1 MESLKTGPV
10 TQLLA
15 RIQESTKKYLEFF
28 STQSLPEPSYEDGD
42 GLHPGQRLPED
53 VQAARDA
60 ALEATDELH
69 HLLLGPLGLVVD
81 CPGEHYFMLSIQYI
95 YRYKI
100 AVHVPLQEE
109 TTFADIAVAAGVNEK
124 DVTRFLRVAISR
136 HVFHEPR
143 KGYVVHTAASR
154 LLIDNPMLE
163 AWITNIAEEFWPAV
177 ARAVDATQKWPG
189 SEEPNESGYSLAHHT
204 DENPFDVIKRDPA
217 RQQRFIDAMSYSHL
231 HSSYSMDHLLDTY
244 DFSGARTIVDVG
256 GSHGQVAVALARKYP
271 MIDEIIVQDL
281 PDTVAGLDA
290 HIPPELRARVR
301 GMEHD
306 FLTAQPVKGADVYLL
321 RWILHDWSDK
331 YCVKILRS
339 LVPGLKKGAK
349 VVVNDICIPE
359 PRQLGIA
366 ADRALR
372 LMDISM
378 KAFNNARER
387 DAETWASL
395 FTTADERFKFLGITV
410 PRGARMA
417 VIQSEWSGENQ

>member
-1 MESLKTGPV
+1 MESPKATPV

-15 RIQESTKKYLEFF
+15 QIQDNTKKYIEFF
-28 STQSLPEPSYEDGD
+28 STEALPEPSYEEGD
-42 GLHPGQRLPED
+42 NLPPGHHLPAD
-53 VQAARDA
+53 IQAARDA

-81 CPGEHYFMLSIQYI
+81 CPGQHYFMLSIQYI
-95 YRYKI
+95 YRYKL
-100 AVHVPLQEE
+100 ARHVPLQGE
-109 TTFADIAVAAGVNEK
+109 TTFADISKAAGISEK
-124 DVTRFLRVAISR
+124 DVTRFLRVSIAR

-154 LLIDNPMLE
+154 LLVDDPMLE

-177 ARAVDATQKWPG
+177 ARTVDATQKWPG
-189 SEEPNESGYSLAHHT
+189 SEEPNQSGYSLAHNT
-204 DENPFDVIKRDPA
+204 NENPFDVIRRDPP

-231 HSSYSMDHLLDTY
+231 HGSYSIDHLLNGY

-256 GSHGQVAVALARKYP
+256 GSHGQVAIALAHKYP
-271 MIDEIIVQDL
+271 EIREVIVQDL
-281 PDTVAGLDA
+281 PDTIAGLDGCV
-290 HIPPELRARVR
+290 PPELRTRIR

-306 FLTAQPVKGADVYLL
+306 FLTAQPVRGADVYLL

-339 LVPGLKKGAK
+339 LVPGLKSGAK
-349 VVVNDICIPE
+349 VIVNDICIPE
-359 PRQLGIA
+359 PGQLGIA
-366 ADRALR
+366 AERALR

-387 DAETWASL
+387 DVETWVTL
-395 FTTADERFKFLGITV
+395 FTMADPRFKFLGITV
-410 PRGARMA
+410 PQGARMA
-417 VIQSEWSGENQ
+417 IIQAEWNGEDQ